1 MVSRILK
8 TIFTRTLS
16 ISFLLVLLVIIA
28 SVASIKG
35 INPVVNQSPVI
46 DGVIS
51 LNEYSSSISF
61 AGGNYQLFWEVIEP
75 TNISIGIWAQTTGW
89 VAVGFDPSYMMLD
102 ADMIYAWVEPTGT
115 VVIKDAYSLSVI
127 GIDHPED
134 ITQGGTF
141 DILEYNGSENATS
154 TTIEF
159 SRLLI
164 TDDQDYDNDIP
175 SEGSLKIIWAYGT
188 SDSFNQFPSA
198 KGSSTMTISPTQLT
212 TSTDTSSP
220 VTTTTIT
227 TIRSALGFQS
237 LILIL
242 GLVGIIV
249 VYPRKR

>member
-1 MVSRILK
+1 M
-8 TIFTRTLS
+8 
-16 ISFLLVLLVIIA
+16 
-28 SVASIKG
+28 
-35 INPVVNQSPVI
+35 
-46 DGVIS
+46 
-51 LNEYSSSISF
+51 LNF
-61 AGGNYQLFWEVIEP
+61 FNFRW
-75 TNISIGIWAQTTGW
+75 
-89 VAVGFDPSYMMLD
+89 
-102 ADMIYAWVEPTGT
+102 
-115 VVIKDAYSLSVI
+115 
-127 GIDHPED
+127 
-134 ITQGGTF
+134 
-141 DILEYNGSENATS
+141 ILEYNGSENATS